1 MYKNIID
8 IRREVSQEDLQVL
21 MSMADKAFDNR
32 AGKVENSSTS
42 PYRLVYQGGEGEYG
56 CLNLGMLS
64 LCGSK
69 GFISRV
75 LNWNWIDEDEPDESC
90 DVMKE
95 MMAKNPSASDPF
107 YSEQNHAQLRR
118 AMEQLE
124 EGRVVTKTIEEL
136 EALAE
141 S

>member
-32 AGKVENSSTS
+32 AGKVENSSDS

-64 LCGSK
+64 LSNAK
-69 GFISRV
+69 RFTSQV
-75 LNWNWIDEDEPDESC
+75 QTWNWIDEDEPDESC
-90 DVMKE
+90 DV
-95 MMAKNPSASDPF
+95 
-107 YSEQNHAQLRR
+107 
-118 AMEQLE
+118 LE
-124 EGRVVTKTIEEL
+124 ELSIPVR
-136 EALAE
+136 
-141 S
+141 